1 MGNVF
6 QYEVMGNNIWR
17 ILILFGIILFALLL
31 GKIAKIFLLRLAK
44 KISAANR
51 TIMATTFNAVS
62 KGAVFL
68 LAAAGISSG
77 LAILR
82 LKGWLADASDTL
94 SAILLSVGIGY
105 FLYWLVDI
113 PTEWFSR
120 MAGRT
125 ATKLD
130 DMLVPII
137 RKSLR
142 VTVVILVLVQIAQI
156 LSDKPI
162 TSIIAGLG
170 IGGLALALAAQ
181 DTVKNFF
188 GSVVLFVDKPFEMG
202 DRIVVDG
209 QDGSVEEVGLRSTK
223 VRTLD
228 GHLVTIP
235 NGELANKLIRNIG
248 KRPYIRRVANITVTY
263 DTPPEKIDRAIEII
277 KELLDNHE
285 GMHPDYPPRVFFN
298 EFNADSLNILVIY
311 WYHPPDYWSY
321 LDFTERFNK
330 ELFRRFNEEGIEFAF
345 PTQTLY
351 LAGDPAR
358 PLTVGVEASQTNS
371 GQQRTAGF
379 TVQADREDA

>member
-1 MGNVF
+1 MGNIF
-6 QYEVMGNNIWR
+6 QYEILGNSAWR
-17 ILILFGIILFALLL
+17 ILTLFGIVLLSLFL
-31 GKIAKIFLLRLAK
+31 GKLAK
-44 KISAANR
+44 LILVKFGKKFESANR
-51 TIMATTFNAVS
+51 PIMATTLFAVS

-68 LAAAGISSG
+68 LGAAGISLG
-77 LAILR
+77 LAILQ
-82 LKGWLADASDTL
+82 LKGWVAEASDTI

-113 PTEWFSR
+113 PTTWFSR

-125 ATKLD
+125 ETKLD

-142 VTVVILVLVQIAQI
+142 VTVVVLVLVQVAQI

-188 GSVVLFVDKPFEMG
+188 GSVVLFIDKPFEMG

-223 VRTLD
+223 IRTLD

-248 KRPYIRRVANITVTY
+248 KRPYIRRVANITITY
-263 DTPPEKIDRAIEII
+263 DTPPEKVDRAVEII

-285 GMHPDYPPRVFFN
+285 GMNPEFPPRVFFN

-311 WYHPPDYWSY
+311 WFHPPDYWAY
-321 LDFTERFNK
+321 MDFTERFNK

-351 LAGDPAR
+351 LAGDSAR
-358 PLTVGVEASQTNS
+358 PLSIGVELSPQSPGQNASERLQ
-371 GQQRTAGF
+371 G
-379 TVQADREDA
+379 D

>member
-1 MGNVF
+1 MGNIL
-6 QYEVMGNNIWR
+6 QYEILGNSVWR
-17 ILILFGIILFALLL
+17 ILTLFGIVLLSLFL
-31 GKIAKIFLLRLAK
+31 GKLAK
-44 KISAANR
+44 LILVKFGKKFESANR
-51 TIMATTFNAVS
+51 PIMATTLFAVS

-68 LAAAGISSG
+68 LGAAGISLG
-77 LAILR
+77 LAILQ
-82 LKGWLADASDTL
+82 LKGWVAEASDTI

-113 PTEWFSR
+113 PTTWFSR

-125 ATKLD
+125 ETKLD

-142 VTVVILVLVQIAQI
+142 VTVVVLVLVQVAQI

-188 GSVVLFVDKPFEMG
+188 GSVVLFIDKPFEMG

-223 VRTLD
+223 IRTFD
-228 GHLVTIP
+228 GHLVT
-235 NGELANKLIRNIG
+235 NKLIRNIG
-248 KRPYIRRVANITVTY
+248 KRPYIRRVANITITY
-263 DTPPEKIDRAIEII
+263 DTPPEKVDRAVEII
-277 KELLDNHE
+277 KELLENHE
-285 GMHPDYPPRVFFN
+285 GMNPDFPPRVFFN
-298 EFNADSLNILVIY
+298 EFNADSLNIVVFY
-311 WYHPPDYWSY
+311 WFHPPHYWAY
-321 LDFTERFNK
+321 MDFTERFNK

-351 LAGDPAR
+351 LAGDSAR
-358 PLTVGVEASQTNS
+358 PLSIGVELSPQSPGQNASERLQ
-371 GQQRTAGF
+371 G
-379 TVQADREDA
+379 D

>member
-1 MGNVF
+1 MAK
-6 QYEVMGNNIWR
+6 
-17 ILILFGIILFALLL
+17 LILVKFG
-31 GKIAKIFLLRLAK
+31 K
-44 KISAANR
+44 KFESANR
-51 TIMATTFNAVS
+51 PIMATTLFAVS

-68 LAAAGISSG
+68 LGAAGISLG
-77 LAILR
+77 LAILQ
-82 LKGWLADASDTL
+82 LKGWVAEASDTI

-113 PTEWFSR
+113 PTTWFSR

-125 ATKLD
+125 ETKLD

-142 VTVVILVLVQIAQI
+142 VTVVVLVLVQVAQI

-188 GSVVLFVDKPFEMG
+188 GSVVLFIDKPFEMG

-223 VRTLD
+223 IRTLD

-248 KRPYIRRVANITVTY
+248 KRPYIRRVANITITY
-263 DTPPEKIDRAIEII
+263 DTPPEKVDRAVEII

-285 GMHPDYPPRVFFN
+285 GMNPEFPPRVFFN

-311 WYHPPDYWSY
+311 WFHPPDYWAY
-321 LDFTERFNK
+321 MDFTERFNK

-351 LAGDPAR
+351 LAGDSAR
-358 PLTVGVEASQTNS
+358 PLSIGVELSPQSPGQNASERLQ
-371 GQQRTAGF
+371 G
-379 TVQADREDA
+379 D